1 MKHQLFWFPVG
12 SPASQ
17 GSLVLRNGNAMA
29 VIIVITYLK
38 SRFQHPQNS
47 MIINIRNFG
56 EMSAVDLLDDKVRPR
71 SFDEYIDSS

>member
-1 MKHQLFWFPVG
+1 
-12 SPASQ
+12 
-17 GSLVLRNGNAMA
+17 MA